1 MKKVT
6 LNGKIYQLIENKS
19 NCFNEEDVIPKFT
32 EYFDTFDYVLGDY
45 SYGKLRLEGFYDSTS
60 NKKTKINDVSRWKE
74 YVKSYCAYDCNYF
87 LLKKEK

>member
-6 LNGKIYQLIENKS
+6 LNGKIYQLSENKS

-45 SYGKLRLEGFYDSTS
+45 SYGKLRLKGFYDSTS
-60 NKKTKINDVSRWKE
+60 NKKTKINDVSCWKE